1 MGLYAEI
8 QEQPEVLANLLSRN
22 VEIVAVAHEI
32 SKIKPKFVFLAAR
45 GTSDNAGRYS
55 QYLWGAYNGIPIALA
70 TPSLF
75 SHYKRAPRLDEA
87 LVAAIS
93 QSGRSPDILS
103 VVKEGKHQ
111 MRPVL
116 VISNAPDSPIA
127 NEADLLIDINTGPEK
142 AVAATKTYTAELLA
156 LAMLSVEIDKDTI
169 RREEL
174 KRLPEWAQIVLN
186 LDREIARMVER
197 YRYME
202 HCVVIG
208 RGYNYATAFEWSLKL
223 KELTYVVAQPYSS
236 ADFLHGPIALVDRGF
251 PVFVIAPGGEIFPS
265 LLEVV
270 QKAYKK
276 GAELV
281 IVSNKNE
288 ILELAHSPI
297 PLPNDIPEWLSPI
310 LAILPAQLFSY
321 HLARARGLDVE
332 TPRGLSKVTKTL

>member
-8 QEQPEVLANLLSRN
+8 QEQPEVLANLLRRN
-22 VEIVAVAHEI
+22 EEVAAVARKI
-32 SKIKPKFVFLAAR
+32 SELEPKYVFLAAR

-55 QYLWGAYNGIPIALA
+55 QYLWGAYNGMPIALA

-75 SHYKRAPRLDEA
+75 SHYKRAPRLDGA

-103 VVKEGKHQ
+103 VVKEGKRQ
-111 MRPVL
+111 KRPVL
-116 VISNAPDSPIA
+116 VITNAPDSPLA
-127 NEADLLIDINTGPEK
+127 NQADLLIDINTGSEK

-156 LAMLSVEIDKDTI
+156 LAMLSVELDDDTE

-174 KRLPEWAQIVLN
+174 KRLPEWAHLVLN
-186 LDREIARMVER
+186 LDHDIARIAER

-223 KELTYVVAQPYSS
+223 KELTYIVAQPYSS
-236 ADFLHGPIALVDRGF
+236 ADFLHGPVAVVDRGF
-251 PVFVIAPGGEIFPS
+251 PVFVIAPAGGIFPS
-265 LLEVV
+265 ILDVV
-270 QKAYKK
+270 KKAHKK

-281 IVSNKNE
+281 IISNQNE
-288 ILELAHSPI
+288 ILELAQSPI
-297 PLPNDIPEWLSPI
+297 PLPDDIPEWLSPI

-321 HLARARGLDVE
+321 HLARTRGLDVE